1 MFFGIFSPC
10 RDRPQVLSSPEQVQK
25 AQVLCLCL
33 CVCFY
38 LVLVFAFVLIFV
50 FVFTNLSNNFGET
63 RARTKGTCSG
73 AVNVPADTFPRN
85 IRLLPLFARGLMSGY
100 RW

>member
-10 RDRPQVLSSPEQVQK
+10 RDRPQILSSLE
-25 AQVLCLCL
+25 QVLCLCF
-33 CVCFY
+33 CVCPY
-38 LVLVFAFVLIFV
+38 LVLVFVFVLIFV

-73 AVNVPADTFPRN
+73 AVNVPSDTFPRN